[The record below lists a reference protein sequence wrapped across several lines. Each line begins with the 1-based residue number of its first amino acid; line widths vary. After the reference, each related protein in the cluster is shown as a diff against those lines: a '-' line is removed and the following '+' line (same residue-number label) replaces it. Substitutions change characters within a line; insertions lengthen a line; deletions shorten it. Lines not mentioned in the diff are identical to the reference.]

1 MKHDEALKLMDL
13 MIAQGYCQ
21 EIIMWTLI
29 NCETGMGIGHA
40 ISKSIISIN
49 EQCEKRRM
57 LGKSPDEN

>member
-40 ISKSIISIN
+40 IGKALILIS
-49 EQCEKRRM
+49 Q
-57 LGKSPDEN
+57 ENKEC